1 MSKIVRVYL
10 DKTVSFRH
18 HVKKKIE
25 KLNKGKGI
33 SKELNNVLSRNALLT
48 IYKSFVRLH
57 GDYADIIYDQPNN
70 ESINSKLESPP
81 INRSEKYFLNYDI
94 Q

>member
-1 MSKIVRVYL
+1 MYL

-18 HVKKKIE
+18 HVKKIE
-25 KLNKGKGI
+25 KLNKGIGI
-33 SKELNNVLSRNALLT
+33 SKELNNVLSRNALFT
-48 IYKSFVRLH
+48 TYKSFVRVH
-57 GDYADIIYDQPNN
+57 GNYADIIYDQPNN

-81 INRSEKYFLNYDI
+81 INQSKKYFLNYDI